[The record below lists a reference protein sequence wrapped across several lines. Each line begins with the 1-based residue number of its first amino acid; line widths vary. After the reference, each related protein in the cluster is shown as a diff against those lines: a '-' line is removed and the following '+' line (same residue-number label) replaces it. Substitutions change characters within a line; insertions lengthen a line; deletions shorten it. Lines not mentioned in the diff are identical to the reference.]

1 MNFPSK
7 LTLAVATASVL
18 CPIAAYAGPTTGS
31 TAAAVS
37 IKFEGTAASG
47 YSTIAPGGTTNAGGS
62 NGIKELSAAV
72 ATGESS
78 AEAKSSSYVGGT
90 NSSANGW
97 SAPVTFTYSTSSDI
111 SNKTDTLENYSKYQ
125 TQNNSNYQSAY
136 VDKYNSYTSSDEANA
151 TKASATNGTKGKAE
165 TLNISGNSGSG
176 TGSIGSNNSKTG
188 SSDKD
193 SSSYSTASNDSSG
206 NKNGTTGNN
215 SDKNGS
221 QSGSAQNSTSG
232 NTDVKTSNILNTTNT
247 KTNYNYTGSSTGLS
261 YIPIIK

>member
-7 LTLAVATASVL
+7 LTLAVATAAVL

-37 IKFEGTAASG
+37 IKFEGNATTG
-47 YSTIAPGGTTNAGGS
+47 YSTISPGGATNAGGS

-78 AEAKSSSYVGGT
+78 AQANASSYVGGT
-90 NSSANGW
+90 NSNANGW

-111 SNKTDTLENYSKYQ
+111 SNKTDTYENYTKYQ
-125 TQNNSNYQSAY
+125 TQNNNNYQSAY
-136 VDKYNSYTSSDEANA
+136 VDNSKINTSSNEANA
-151 TKASATNGTKGKAE
+151 TNASATNGTKGKAE
-165 TLNISGNSGSG
+165 TRNISGNNSSG
-176 TGSIGSNNSKTG
+176 TGSSGSNDSTTG

-193 SSSYSTASNDSSG
+193 SSSYSTANNNSSG

-221 QSGSAQNSTSG
+221 QSGSAQNSASG
-232 NTDVKTSNILNTTNT
+232 NNDTKNSNILNTTNT
-247 KTNYNYTGSSTGLS
+247 KTNYSYMGSSAGLS

>member
-7 LTLAVATASVL
+7 LTLAVATAAVL

-37 IKFEGTAASG
+37 IKFDGTAASG
-47 YSTIAPGGTTNAGGS
+47 YSTIAPGGTTSTGGS

-78 AEAKSSSYVGGT
+78 AIATSSSYVGGT

-97 SAPVTFTYSTSSDI
+97 SAPVTFNYTTSSDV
-111 SNKTDTLENYSKYQ
+111 SNKADTLENYSKYQ

-136 VDKYNSYTSSDEANA
+136 VDKNTGYNTSNEANA
-151 TKASATNGTKGKAE
+151 TNAGATNGTKGKAA
-165 TLNISGNSGSG
+165 TDNRSSNNAGG
-176 TGSIGSNNSKTG
+176 TGSSGSDSSQTS

-193 SSSYSTASNDSSG
+193 SSSYSTANNNSSG
-206 NKNGTTGNN
+206 NKNGTFGSS
-215 SDKNGS
+215 SDKNGG

-232 NTDVKTSNILNTTNT
+232 NTDIKTSNILNTTNT
-247 KTNYNYTGSSTGLS
+247 RTNYNYTGSSAGLS